1 MQTLYDF
8 SLNMSRR
15 GFLKGLGL
23 GGVRTGQEAVVETVK
38 KQNPISK
45 LLGLKKK
52 VEKASDYAATA
63 KPMTRRNFLK
73 GAGRETV
80 REVTDDPEAA
90 LRKLKMAARLANR
103 ASMIFPNTM

>member
-1 MQTLYDF
+1 MYTRLKRQSHDF

-45 LLGLKKK
+45 L
-52 VEKASDYAATA
+52 
-63 KPMTRRNFLK
+63 
-73 GAGRETV
+73 
-80 REVTDDPEAA
+80 
-90 LRKLKMAARLANR
+90 
-103 ASMIFPNTM
+103 